1 MRSLVT
7 HPKHLEPDRRM
18 PSISSKKSKKD
29 KKRRLSSSKENIVKE
44 ERTKKVKFESSN
56 SAPAKCLSFPSKYT
70 TELKVNVEDP
80 DSAKN
85 PVVVSFPAGLPSSM
99 TISSN
104 DQEHDDSS
112 PPVFT
117 WTKAR
122 QSAKKGRILH
132 GSDHACTY
140 SAMNA
145 GRGSDGRLT
154 KFYVAIYHK
163 PTNTIKFIPSSEQ
176 GTVFSINQKV
186 TSYHDSKSMDF
197 RNLSVSERRRMVF
210 ESFGSSKKKK
220 VLRSQDAN
228 VVEMKSVVGAG
239 DGMMKALGSQI
250 ESGTVSESNKQVM
263 EELKKGS
270 DEKVRT
276 CNKYMTVEQQKFIVH
291 IEFTNNF
298 NNGSTCY
305 YVIQPIT
312 AVDKAFAE
320 ARRAFLP
327 PFDANATRP
336 YRVYDSQDVAGEE
349 AWGQIS
355 RIVDACIHKENWKE
369 SLQKWP
375 WPDSS
380 AKLLDLV
387 KDPQKKGAKY
397 QIKTICLVN
406 YLVKFHNRASK
417 KFMDGTS
424 EDMVKYLGL
433 PKSVSD
439 RFLELFCVA
448 SHDRGRAGYSTT
460 KNLKDRRVVYTL
472 VMYLLAHGKEMKV
485 GSIEKLCLDMSMETK
500 EAINLYREAGC
511 KCVKGKTGMVSV
523 SLAVPL
529 VFPNPK
535 RGKKT

>member
-1 MRSLVT
+1 L
-7 HPKHLEPDRRM
+7 
-18 PSISSKKSKKD
+18 SKKSAP
-29 KKRRLSSSKENIVKE
+29 
-44 ERTKKVKFESSN
+44 KKVKFESSN

-270 DEKVRT
+270 DEK
-276 CNKYMTVEQQKFIVH
+276 
-291 IEFTNNF
+291 
-298 NNGSTCY
+298 
-305 YVIQPIT
+305 PIT